1 MLSAGRSSDMTAGR
15 ELQIRLSYLNSL
27 RLNPAF
33 PTARWRDQLAEV
45 AKLSIEEGHFLEE
58 SRTSIVARASKA
70 PTDPEQF
77 IQWFEELKESGPGQQ
92 DPLFPWKLVAT
103 KDKLNVLLPTITSEE
118 RQRSKEILQAL
129 DEKAIAE
136 VAPRLSGDQLL
147 LLSNAQ
153 FKFKTFPWQ
162 AFAQAADTIRVL
174 FATNTQEQRKKTA
187 SILKLLDENVI
198 EILKDVLTTTHL
210 RLYHLS
216 EITFNFKNENSR

>member
-92 DPLFPWKLVAT
+92 GRTEPRGATVPGSSEKRPQVGPASPLP
-103 KDKLNVLLPTITSEE
+103 
-118 RQRSKEILQAL
+118 RQS
-129 DEKAIAE
+129 
-136 VAPRLSGDQLL
+136 
-147 LLSNAQ
+147 
-153 FKFKTFPWQ
+153 
-162 AFAQAADTIRVL
+162 
-174 FATNTQEQRKKTA
+174 
-187 SILKLLDENVI
+187 
-198 EILKDVLTTTHL
+198 
-210 RLYHLS
+210 
-216 EITFNFKNENSR
+216 SRAGGAVR